1 MVQTIA
7 ANTATL
13 RDLKQALGLQQSLD
27 PGFFPEWQP
36 ERALLSEAEQHL
48 LDRVKANFMAL
59 MEDPPMLENSVKM
72 VVLSPLLD
80 LAGFYRKPFRIE
92 TETSIDLELE
102 DDGIVIRGRIDVLVI
117 KQQLWL
123 LVIESKRGDFA
134 VARAIPQ
141 ALAYMLSNPN
151 LAKPTFG
158 LITNGSEFLFLK
170 ATRQPV
176 AQYSNSRL
184 FSLLNPDNELYLV
197 LQVLKQ
203 WGSQVLDA
211 EI

>member
-13 RDLKQALGLQQSLD
+13 RDLKEALGLQQSLD
-27 PGFFPEWQP
+27 PAFFGEWQQNRP
-36 ERALLSEAEQHL
+36 ALGEAEQHL

-102 DDGIVIRGRIDVLVI
+102 DEGTVIRGRIDVLVL

-123 LVIESKRGDFA
+123 LVIESKRSDFA

-158 LITNGSEFLFLK
+158 LITNGNEFLFLK

-176 AQYSNSRL
+176 AQYANSRL
-184 FSLLNPDNELYLV
+184 FSLLNPDNELYSV
-197 LQVLKQ
+197 LQVMKQ
-203 WGSQVLDA
+203 WGAQVLDA